1 MKITEIEI
9 DDSQTGY
16 CWIQIYVKNRREAAS
31 LRNQILK
38 DQTIKERLD
47 NEVKQCQNIIK
58 NSSSEMET
66 TVQNFLLEK
75 LLNIRDSDGEN

>member
-31 LRNQILK
+31 LRSQVLK
-38 DQTIKERLD
+38 DQAITERLC
-47 NEVKQCQNIIK
+47 EEIRQCQDIIK
-58 NSSSEMET
+58 NSSSQMET
-66 TVQNFLLEK
+66 TVQNFVLEK
-75 LLNIRDSDGEN
+75 LLKIQDGNDEN

>member
-38 DQTIKERLD
+38 DQSIKERLD

-75 LLNIRDSDGEN
+75 LLNIRDGDGEN

>member
-1 MKITEIEI
+1 MKITEIDI

-75 LLNIRDSDGEN
+75 LLNIRDGDDEN

>member
-31 LRNQILK
+31 LRNKILK
-38 DQTIKERLD
+38 DQAIKERLD

-75 LLNIRDSDGEN
+75 LLNIRDGDGEN